1 MLRDNCIL
9 SESAAIAK
17 ADSMANVLKA
27 EKQLTIL
34 NLLVEGNSVRS
45 VNRLTGVH
53 LQTICNLILRFGDK
67 CRDFLDREMRDLTCE
82 HLELDEQ
89 WTYVAKKQARL
100 TTDERAERADVG
112 DMFLWLAVDH
122 DTKLVPT
129 FAIGKRSA
137 DNARRFLMDI
147 ASRFNFPNPHASDR
161 HAYDKRGFAPVVQI
175 SSDAFAAYRE
185 AVDLAFGP
193 YAKYGQIIKDYRNAN
208 MIYTP
213 SEMVGTERRGIRG
226 ISDNELNTICTSHIE
241 RFNCTTR
248 LFMKR
253 MNRLTLCFSKK
264 LDNLAAAVAMHVA
277 YYNYCWHPA
286 TLGKGQTPAKAAGLV
301 DRRWTFQELFA
312 QVQV

>member
-1 MLRDNCIL
+1 
-9 SESAAIAK
+9 
-17 ADSMANVLKA
+17 MANVLQT
-27 EKQLTIL
+27 EKQMMIL

-53 LQTICNLILRFGDK
+53 LQTILNLLVRFGDK
-67 CRDFLDREMRDLTCE
+67 CRDFLDREMRDMTCA

-89 WTYVAKKQARL
+89 WTYVQKKQARL
-100 TTDERAERADVG
+100 TVDERAERSDIG
-112 DMFLWLAVDH
+112 DMYLWLALDH

-137 DNARRFLMDI
+137 DNARRFLMDV
-147 ASRFNFPNPHASDR
+147 ASRFNFPNPHASDS
-161 HAYDKRGFAPVVQI
+161 HAFARKRIDPFIQI
-175 SSDAFAAYRE
+175 SSDCFAAYPE
-185 AVDLAFGP
+185 AVDLAFGA
-193 YAKYGQIIKDYRNAN
+193 YARYGQIRKEYRNSK

-226 ISDNELNTICTSHIE
+226 IADNEIDTICTSHIE

-264 LDNLAAAVAMHVA
+264 LDNLAAAVAVHLA
-277 YYNYCWHPA
+277 YYNFVWRPA
-286 TLGKGQTPAKAAGLV
+286 TLGGYKTPAKAAGLTSRAWSFH
-301 DRRWTFQELFA
+301 DLFDA
-312 QVQV
+312 VNSKQGG

>member
-1 MLRDNCIL
+1 
-9 SESAAIAK
+9 
-17 ADSMANVLKA
+17 MANVLKS

-34 NLLVEGNSVRS
+34 NLLCEGNSVRS

-53 LQTICNLILRFGDK
+53 LQTILNLILRFGDK
-67 CRDFLDREMRDLTCE
+67 CRDFLDREMRDMTCE

-89 WTYVAKKQARL
+89 WTFVAKKQARL
-100 TTDERAERADVG
+100 TVDERAERHDIG
-112 DMFLWLAVDH
+112 DMFLWMAIDH

-137 DNARRFLMDI
+137 DNARRFLMDV
-147 ASRFNFPNPHASDR
+147 ASRFNFPNPHASDS
-161 HAYDKRGFAPVVQI
+161 HAYARGRIDPIVQI

-193 YAKYGQIIKDYRNAN
+193 YARYGQIIKDYRNAA

-213 SEMVGTERRGIRG
+213 SEMVGTERRNIRG
-226 ISDNELNTICTSHIE
+226 IGESELNTICTSHVE

-264 LDNLAAAVAMHVA
+264 LDNLAAAVACHVA
-277 YYNYCWHPA
+277 YYNYVWRPS
-286 TLGKGQTPAKAAGLV
+286 TLGGYKTPAKAAGLV
-301 DRRWTFQELFA
+301 DRAWTFEELF
-312 QVQV
+312 QRVSE